1 MIKSR
6 SFNII
11 KTTRKSLMKLLLSSK
26 EILNKKFKANQKGYD
41 PDDVDAFLD
50 KVLEDYKQIGKEISS
65 YEVKIT
71 DLKRENESLKTKL
84 REKEAA
90 ISMQKSK
97 NAALNTPHQKSLDNI
112 ELLQKCSAYEKKLY
126 SLGIDPS
133 KIK

>member
-1 MIKSR
+1 
-6 SFNII
+6 
-11 KTTRKSLMKLLLSSK
+11 MKLILSSK

-50 KVLEDYKQIGKEISS
+50 KVLEDYKQVEKENSS
-65 YEVKIT
+65 YEAKIT
-71 DLKRENESLKTKL
+71 ELKRENESLKTKL
-84 REKEAA
+84 REKDSV

-97 NAALNTPHQKSLDNI
+97 NVALSTPHQKSLDNI
-112 ELLQKCSAYEKKLY
+112 ELLQRCSAYEKKLY

>member
-1 MIKSR
+1 
-6 SFNII
+6 
-11 KTTRKSLMKLLLSSK
+11 MKLLLSSK

-50 KVLEDYKQIGKEISS
+50 KILEDYKLVEKENSN
-65 YEVKIT
+65 YEAKVT
-71 DLKRENESLKTKL
+71 ELKREIESLKTKL
-84 REKEAA
+84 REKDSV

-97 NAALNTPHQKSLDNI
+97 NVALSTPHQKSLDNI

-126 SLGIDPS
+126 SMGVDPS

>member
-1 MIKSR
+1 
-6 SFNII
+6 
-11 KTTRKSLMKLLLSSK
+11 MKLLLSSK

-50 KVLEDYKQIGKEISS
+50 KVLEDYKQIGKEVSA
-65 YEVKIT
+65 YEEKIT
-71 DLKRENESLKTKL
+71 ELKRENESLKTKL
-84 REKEAA
+84 RDKEAA

-97 NAALNTPHQKSLDNI
+97 NAALTTPHQKSLDNI
-112 ELLQKCSAYEKKLY
+112 ELLQRCSAYEKKLY